1 MVDDSVDLTIVT
13 GVRRYLAD
21 TNFASD
27 TITVLPGD
35 FANFTYRVH
44 LNDLFEGKET
54 FILKYAPPHFAA
66 SGGAIHLA
74 TERQKSDVEALPLVL
89 KMHADGDIDYGP
101 GMDTQTLK
109 QLVIDE
115 ALPQI
120 LAEEIGAAISRFL
133 ACMHAWNKEAS
144 FDM

>member
-1 MVDDSVDLTIVT
+1 
-13 GVRRYLAD
+13 
-21 TNFASD
+21 
-27 TITVLPGD
+27 
-35 FANFTYRVH
+35 
-44 LNDLFEGKET
+44 
-54 FILKYAPPHFAA
+54 
-66 SGGAIHLA
+66 
-74 TERQKSDVEALPLVL
+74 
-89 KMHADGDIDYGP
+89 MHADGDIVTVPAVHLFDEEAHIVIIKDYGP

-144 FDM
+144 FGM